1 MRALAAGENW
11 SRQAFRREPAKPVP
25 QLRRPSLCAG
35 ANSYSELLFWAF
47 ISDSEWLVAASTTAA
62 TATAATVPAAI
73 AAPASAV
80 ASTAAGVLGFGAGL
94 VDVQRASADLRAIQR
109 SDGLFS
115 ILVAG
120 HFHKAEPARPP
131 GIAVG
136 HDADPVH
143 LTVRLKHL
151 PQFFFRCVKAQV
163 AYKNILHAS
172 ASALS
177 CQKCK
182 LDAADWQVGDTFL
195 KIGTGAGEQSNAAR
209 SIAGL
214 SNWLVNTACRP
225 LDFSLLLPLPS
236 PSSCAGWPAEPSS
249 ATVATWE

>member
-47 ISDSEWLVAASTTAA
+47 ISDSEWLVAA
-62 TATAATVPAAI
+62 
-73 AAPASAV
+73 

-163 AYKNILHAS
+163 ADKNILHAS

-195 KIGTGAGEQSNAAR
+195 KIGTGAGEQTNAAR
-209 SIAGL
+209 RIASL
-214 SNWLVNTACRP
+214 SNWLAYSSGGIR
-225 LDFSLLLPLPS
+225 LDEISIRHLSEFIH
-236 PSSCAGWPAEPSS
+236 
-249 ATVATWE
+249 